1 MSDDRLLVDTNI
13 IIFFVFEGN
22 SKAMRRLL
30 GRSITVSVLTRM
42 ELYAAPGITKDGTAW
57 VDGFLSHCE
66 EVPLL
71 RAVQDEAVRIRR
83 TYRLEMVDAIIAAT
97 AIIKSLP
104 LITADKA
111 IMALSREH
119 DVRLFER

>member
-1 MSDDRLLVDTNI
+1 MSDDRLLVDTNNI
-13 IIFFVFEGN
+13 IFVFEGN
-22 SKAMRRLL
+22 AKALRRVV

-42 ELYAAPGITKDGTAW
+42 ELYAVPGITKDRTVW

-83 TYRLEMVDAIIAAT
+83 TYRLDMVDAIIGAAV
-97 AIIKSLP
+97 IIKSLP
-104 LITADKA
+104 LLTADKA
-111 IMALSREH
+111 LMALSREH

>member
-13 IIFFVFEGN
+13 IIFVFEGN
-22 SKAMRRLL
+22 SKAMRRLV
-30 GRSITVSVLTRM
+30 GRPLTISVLTRM
-42 ELYAAPGITKDGTAW
+42 ELYAVPGITKDRTVW

-83 TYRLEMVDAIIAAT
+83 AYRLEMVDSIIAAT
-97 AIIKSLP
+97 AIIKALP
-104 LITADKA
+104 FLTADKA
-111 IMALSREH
+111 FMALSREH

>member
-13 IIFFVFEGN
+13 IIFVFEGN

-42 ELYAAPGITKDGTAW
+42 ELYAVPGITKDRTAW